1 MSQMGASSKALI
13 MLDLSQN
20 PLGRGKGDPSFQ
32 APFNAALPTSRVF
45 LTNHSASVK
54 RKFVKV
60 GVSFKRG
67 AAQALQADAELR
79 KLYNIATLREA
90 VNEGQDM
97 NVYGEKISPVLY
109 GPRWNN
115 VVYRIPPARNPEEPP
130 PRIQVPE
137 GVWDLLMGNYDR
149 MHSSDERERA
159 EESMRLA
166 VSQTS
171 KRSPIL
177 FVTIDGE
184 REQRD
189 NEFGFIEIERV
200 TEHME
205 PISPNS
211 EFLTAMELVE
221 G

>member
-1 MSQMGASSKALI
+1 MSFGTPSSKAMVL
-13 MLDLSQN
+13 LDLKQN
-20 PLGRGKGDPSFQ
+20 PLGLGKGDPSFQ
-32 APFNAALPTSRVF
+32 APFNASLPQARVY
-45 LTNHSASVK
+45 LINHSAAVR

-90 VNEGQDM
+90 VADGQDM
-97 NVYGEKISPVLY
+97 NVYAEKISPVLY

-115 VVYRIPPARNPEEPP
+115 TVYRIPPAMNPGDPP

-149 MHSSDERERA
+149 MHSADPRERA

-166 VSQTS
+166 TS
-171 KRSPIL
+171 MTNKHSPIR
-177 FVTIDGE
+177 FVTLDGE
-184 REQRD
+184 RVERD

-200 TEHME
+200 TEKLE
-205 PISPNS
+205 PISPDT
-211 EFLTAMELVE
+211 EFLTALELVE